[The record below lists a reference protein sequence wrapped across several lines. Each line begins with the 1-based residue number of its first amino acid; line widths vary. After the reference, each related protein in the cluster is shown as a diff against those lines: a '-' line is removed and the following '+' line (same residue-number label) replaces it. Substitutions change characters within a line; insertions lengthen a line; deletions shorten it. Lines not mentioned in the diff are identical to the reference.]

1 MDQLTK
7 IWKKAFHQLSAEERA
22 EIAEYCSSEVEFEEM
37 KHFFL
42 EVDAVSKMEAPP
54 VEAKTKQ
61 RLDALF
67 ATTHDRKK
75 VLWYNSVL
83 GGVWNNEKSFSQQ
96 TLVRI
101 AAILLVIVSIY
112 PLVTWNASSVSE
124 APKLTQNETSTE
136 KASENKVESIQS
148 DQPLESTSEKSKLEK
163 KEPVLM
169 ASNSQNK
176 SAIRSDVSTTNQLV
190 AFSDVFMEEMDLKM
204 ETSTSSAAKPFLVSE
219 NAHVLDLLTPC
230 F

>member
-7 IWKKAFHQLSAEERA
+7 IWEKAFHQLSAEERA

-37 KHFFL
+37 KHFLL
-42 EVDAVSKMEAPP
+42 EVDAVTKTEAPP
-54 VEAKTKQ
+54 VETKTKQ
-61 RLDALF
+61 RLDVLF
-67 ATTHDRKK
+67 TTTHDRKK

-101 AAILLVIVSIY
+101 AAVFLVVISIY
-112 PLVTWNASSVSE
+112 PLVTWNTSSVSE

-136 KASENKVESIQS
+136 KATENKVESIQS
-148 DQPLESTSEKSKLEK
+148 EQKSGTTSEKSELEK

-169 ASNSQNK
+169 ASNSQKK
-176 SAIRSDVSTTNQLV
+176 SAFRSEVSTTNQPV
-190 AFSDVFMEEMDLKM
+190 AFSDVFMEEMRLKM
-204 ETSTSSAAKPFLVSE
+204 ETSTISTAKPFLVSE

>member
-7 IWKKAFHQLSAEERA
+7 IWEKAFHQLSAEERA
-22 EIAEYCSSEVEFEEM
+22 EIAEYCNTEVEFEEM

-42 EVDAVSKMEAPP
+42 EVEAVSKMEAPP
-54 VEAKTKQ
+54 VEANTKQ

-75 VLWYNSVL
+75 VFWYNSVL

-101 AAILLVIVSIY
+101 AAIFLVVFSIY
-112 PLVTWNASSVSE
+112 PLVTWNTSAVSE

-136 KASENKVESIQS
+136 KTTENKVESIQS
-148 DQPLESTSEKSKLEK
+148 EQKSVITSEKSKLEK

-169 ASNSQNK
+169 ASNPPKK
-176 SAIRSDVSTTNQLV
+176 SAFRSEVSTTNQPV
-190 AFSDVFMEEMDLKM
+190 AFSDVFMEEMRLKM
-204 ETSTSSAAKPFLVSE
+204 ETSTISTAKPFLVSE